1 LIDKERDQLIDRA
14 IADCLSSA
22 TTHGLTPKECFVMA
36 AVLVG
41 TVLSRGL
48 RVHDRCELHLQQAIA
63 IARIAYD
70 ADREEA
76 AARKSMH

>member
-1 LIDKERDQLIDRA
+1 LIDKERDELIDRA

-41 TVLSRGL
+41 TILSRGL
-48 RVHDRCELHLQQAIA
+48 LVHDNVEAHMECAQRMI
-63 IARIAYD
+63 RVAYQ
-70 ADREEA
+70 ADR
-76 AARKSMH
+76 ARLDIPQTIQ